1 MQVFLKLGAKN
12 GLNLLKLGAKNGL
25 NLLNLGAKNGMKC
38 LIRETQSFTFQS
50 FLYHQLIKKNLL
62 SCKDTREEKE
72 FHPKYFSIYRKS
84 SESIQKVRS
93 RRNHL
98 SEDDSKAA

>member
-1 MQVFLKLGAKN
+1 MEEDTKPQTPSKSSK
-12 GLNLLKLGAKNGL
+12 
-25 NLLNLGAKNGMKC
+25 
-38 LIRETQSFTFQS
+38 IR
-50 FLYHQLIKKNLL
+50 IKQNLL

-72 FHPKYFSIYRKS
+72 FHPQYFSIYRKS

>member
-1 MQVFLKLGAKN
+1 MKSSFCIDLQRFMLIPTKFP
-12 GLNLLKLGAKNGL
+12 LNRK
-25 NLLNLGAKNGMKC
+25 
-38 LIRETQSFTFQS
+38 IR
-50 FLYHQLIKKNLL
+50 IKQNLL